1 MREISILS
9 KKERKDRKI
18 TGKGEL
24 GETKK
29 RKKLAENSFSLINS
43 RVKRLEK

>member
-9 KKERKDRKI
+9 KKIKDRKI

-24 GETKK
+24 GATKK
-29 RKKLAENSFSLINS
+29 RKGLAENSFSLINS
-43 RVKRLEK
+43 CAYRLEK